1 MKKLLS
7 MELKRALLSPI
18 LWIGIAAVTAMD
30 VHTILLSH
38 YGYTRYVTSSLFDHS
53 GFICIILAVFI
64 SLHIGHDFETR
75 AINNKITAG
84 YSRKQIYFAEVGI
97 SAISSFLLFTADI
110 LAVFI
115 CSMMRRLA
123 FSNGVTYVSFLIN
136 TLMNLL
142 CIITVSALFTTI
154 AMIAHRQLISLG
166 IVIILTLTLLSFGG
180 NTVSDLRQEPLWTEP
195 VTKETVDNLLY
206 IKGFKRTAANLHLL
220 LSPFAQVK
228 YESDMLI
235 EPEKKAENSLILK
248 NAPYHIEFCIFN
260 LLELA
265 LFCEAGIWIFRRQDL
280 K

>member
-30 VHTILLSH
+30 VHTILLAD
-38 YGYTRYVTSSLFDHS
+38 YGYTRYVTSSLFNHS
-53 GFICIILAVFI
+53 GFICIILAVFL

-123 FSNGVTYVSFLIN
+123 FSDGVTYASFAIN
-136 TLMNLL
+136 ALMNLL
-142 CIITVSALFTTI
+142 CIITIPALFTTI

-166 IVIILTLTLLSFGG
+166 IAIILTLTLLSFGG
-180 NTVSDLRQEPLWTEP
+180 NTVSDLRQEPLWTDP
-195 VTKETVDNLLY
+195 VTKETVDNPLY
-206 IKGFKRTAANLHLL
+206 IKGLKRTAANLHLL
-220 LSPFAQVK
+220 LSPFAQVR

-235 EPEKKAENSLILK
+235 APEKKAGNSLILK

-265 LFCEAGIWIFRRQDL
+265 LFCEIGIWIFRRQDL